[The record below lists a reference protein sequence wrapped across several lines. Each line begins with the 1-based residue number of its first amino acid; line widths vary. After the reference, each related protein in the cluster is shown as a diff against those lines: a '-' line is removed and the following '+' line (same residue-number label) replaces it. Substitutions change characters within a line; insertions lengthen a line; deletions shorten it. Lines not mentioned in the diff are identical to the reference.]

1 MSKASVA
8 RSQLKRL
15 GLLVEAARR
24 DQPEVLKARMQ
35 VGTEERGRGGGRGG
49 EGEEE
54 RYRGGT
60 GGGREELS
68 EILKI
73 CMQANRVLRT

>member
-1 MSKASVA
+1 M
-8 RSQLKRL
+8 KRL

-24 DQPEVLKARMQ
+24 EQPEVLKARMQ
-35 VGTEERGRGGGRGG
+35 VGKEERGRGGGRGG